1 MVDNDEVI
9 MMNNDEK
16 YSAWQKKFE
25 LLQEK
30 GTLSPDAE
38 KFISDLLAEFSAV
51 QAQNQRLKKQIL
63 QKATGDSRM
72 STKLRDALYE

>member
-1 MVDNDEVI
+1 
-9 MMNNDEK
+9 MMKIDEK
-16 YSAWQKKFE
+16 YNAWQENFE
-25 LLQEK
+25 ILQEK
-30 GTLSPDAE
+30 ETISPDTK

-63 QKATGDSRM
+63 QKATGGSNM

>member
-1 MVDNDEVI
+1 
-9 MMNNDEK
+9 MNNEEK
-16 YSAWQKKFE
+16 LIAWKMRFQ

-30 GTLSPDAE
+30 GTLDEDAE
-38 KFISDLLAEFSAV
+38 RLISDLLAEFSAV

-63 QKATGDSRM
+63 QKATGDSKM

>member
-1 MVDNDEVI
+1 
-9 MMNNDEK
+9 MNNEEK
-16 YSAWQKKFE
+16 YIAWQIKFQ

-30 GTLSPDAE
+30 GTLDEDAE
-38 KFISDLLAEFSAV
+38 RLISDLLAEFSTV

-63 QKATGDSRM
+63 QKATGDSKM

>member
-1 MVDNDEVI
+1 
-9 MMNNDEK
+9 MNNEEK
-16 YSAWQKKFE
+16 YIAWQMKFQ

-30 GTLSPDAE
+30 GTLDEDAE
-38 KFISDLLAEFSAV
+38 RLISDLLAEFSTV

-63 QKATGDSRM
+63 QKATGDSKM

>member
-1 MVDNDEVI
+1 

-16 YSAWQKKFE
+16 YNAWKKKFE
-25 LLQEK
+25 LLQEQ
-30 GTLSPDAE
+30 GTLDLDSE
-38 KFISDLLAEFSAV
+38 KFITDLLAEFSAV

-63 QKATGDSRM
+63 QKATGDSKM

>member
-1 MVDNDEVI
+1 

>member
-1 MVDNDEVI
+1 
-9 MMNNDEK
+9 MNNEEK
-16 YSAWQKKFE
+16 YIAWQMKFQ

-30 GTLSPDAE
+30 GTLDEDAE
-38 KFISDLLAEFSAV
+38 KLISDLLAEFSAV

-63 QKATGDSRM
+63 QKATGDSKM